1 MKQFKQIGLIAGPLA
16 FVLIL
21 LIGNTSSSPDT
32 YKVLA
37 VASMMIIWWI
47 TETVHLAVTA
57 LLPLI
62 LFPALGILD
71 SKELA
76 SMYGSKIVFLFMGG
90 FMIALAME
98 KWDLH
103 KRIALRII
111 NMIGISPVR
120 VLLGFMIATALLSMW
135 ISNTATTVMM
145 IPIVGKVLSILQDKL
160 RFDPKQL
167 KAYSVIL
174 LIAVAY
180 SANIGGTA
188 TLVGT
193 PPNVQLAGI
202 MESQFHQEIEFST
215 WLAIGIPF
223 AVLLLTLTFFL
234 FRLFLPKNLRKRT
247 ADPDEHQLEEA
258 GKITYQEKVV
268 LFVFIVTALLWT
280 FKKFVNELLP
290 FELSD
295 TIIAMAAGVSFFLI
309 PSKKEDQRIM
319 EWEDMKNLPWGI
331 LILFGGGLSLAL
343 AMKKVGIL
351 QDLAEGFISMG
362 IESPLLIMAGF
373 AFIALFIT
381 EIMSNVAMVVVFVPV
396 VAQIAVDS
404 GVNPLYY
411 SIPVTL
417 AASCAFMLPMATPP
431 NALVFATDK
440 IRVGEMVRFGIIL
453 NLISVILIVLLAHFY
468 FGSIFGY

>member
-1 MKQFKQIGLIAGPLA
+1 MKLFRKIGLFAGPIA
-16 FVLIL
+16 LILML
-21 LIGNTSSSPDT
+21 LIGMGTPQEAT
-32 YKVLA
+32 YKVLG
-37 VASMMIIWWI
+37 VALLMIIWWI

-57 LLPLI
+57 LMPLI
-62 LFPALGILD
+62 LFPLMGVLD

-76 SMYGSKIVFLFMGG
+76 SMYGSNIVFLFMGG
-90 FMIALAME
+90 FIIALAME
-98 KWDLH
+98 KWELH
-103 KRIALRII
+103 RRIALKII
-111 NMIGISPVR
+111 NTIGISPVR

-145 IPIVGKVLSILQDKL
+145 IPIVGKVLSILHDKL
-160 RFDPKQL
+160 KFDNKQI
-167 KAYSVIL
+167 KVYSVIL

-180 SANIGGTA
+180 AANIGGTA

-202 MESQFHQEIEFST
+202 METQFHQKIEFSS
-215 WLAIGIPF
+215 WLMIGVPF
-223 AVLLLTLTFFL
+223 SILLLALTFFM
-234 FRLFLPKNLRKRT
+234 FRFFMPKSMLKKNPN
-247 ADPDEHQLEEA
+247 AHEIELEA
-258 GKITYQEKVV
+258 PGKISYQEIVV
-268 LFVFIVTALLWT
+268 LIIFVLTAFLWT
-280 FKKFVNELLP
+280 FKSLLNEVLP

-309 PSKKEDQRIM
+309 PSKQEEKRIL

-351 QDLAEGFISMG
+351 QDLAEGFISLG
-362 IESPLLIMAGF
+362 IENPLVILIGF
-373 AFIALFIT
+373 TFIALFIT

-396 VAQIAVDS
+396 VAEIAADMNI
-404 GVNPLYY
+404 NPLYY

-431 NALVFATDK
+431 NALVFATEK
-440 IRVGEMVRFGIIL
+440 IKVGEMVRFGVIL
-453 NLISVILIVLLAHFY
+453 NIISVIIIVFLAHFY
-468 FGSIFGY
+468 FGSIFGF